1 MATAARGAVGVS
13 EGKKKPDQ
21 ITTIKAGGKRKRKQ
35 AAPATHKQR
44 TRSSEPD
51 ETPPLSQD
59 ETMMANEGIG
69 NEAEAGEAEMADFRR
84 Y

>member
-1 MATAARGAVGVS
+1 M
-13 EGKKKPDQ
+13 
-21 ITTIKAGGKRKRKQ
+21 TTIKAGGKRKREQ

-44 TRSSEPD
+44 TRSFKPD

-59 ETMMANEGIG
+59 ETVMADEGIK